1 MVREKLGAYPNS
13 RPPGTNCFH
22 GLDEYRRPGEVK
34 LQQETPLVLMNKR
47 NACVVIESEICACV
61 HLQALQGDGR
71 PPHWR
76 EINSNDQND
85 AHVFSK
91 NKKTYQH

>member
-1 MVREKLGAYPNS
+1 
-13 RPPGTNCFH
+13 
-22 GLDEYRRPGEVK
+22 
-34 LQQETPLVLMNKR
+34 MNKR